1 MRMFIF
7 ILLGTQVDFEL
18 MNKYLAGGIAV
29 VLVFMFIAR
38 PVTVFLCALP
48 DRRVRWSL
56 KELLFM
62 SWTRETGVIPGALAG
77 LLLGMQAPG
86 AKIIASVTFI
96 AILMTILLQAT
107 TTRWLARKLDL
118 LEEREELDE

>member
-1 MRMFIF
+1 
-7 ILLGTQVDFEL
+7 
-18 MNKYLAGGIAV
+18 
-29 VLVFMFIAR
+29 
-38 PVTVFLCALP
+38 
-48 DRRVRWSL
+48 
-56 KELLFM
+56 M

-118 LEEREELDE
+118 LEEYEELEE